1 MAIVKEV
8 ASFDIDTKAA
18 QKSINGYIDSLQ
30 KLEAQREKN
39 IKLGKSTV
47 QVNKQIDASID
58 RINKSL
64 KQTSTTRKGQLA
76 QLEATRKA
84 QEQLLKSTQK
94 RLVLDK
100 KVEKQAVRNNKSLRS
115 QRRAFG
121 ELKFL
126 AIGAAV
132 GIASAL
138 GNLGEAI
145 DSVNNVLF
153 PQIGLQNKVADAT
166 KSAALE
172 YVKEKADLDNLF
184 ESAQDDTLSREERLT
199 AINAINKEYGDYLP
213 NLLTEKSSLDELTT
227 AQDIA
232 TASILKSIVARQK
245 VAIAEKLI
253 QQIIDSRIDTVNRSA
268 QANAGFAQTLEGVLG
283 GLAGFLG
290 SVTGLADISE
300 TVAGVGNKLDDL
312 KSDSARKQ
320 LKLLSQTGDSFFIDF
335 LKGFDELAGIFGDF
349 QSDVDK
355 TGKETGK
362 ATKNVKD
369 LTGTIAGLTAK
380 LNAAKKVL
388 KEGIQVVD
396 EDGLAEQQKII
407 NKIEDE
413 IQRLKDFLKTVG
425 EEEIK
430 LPKIDTSF
438 IAEGIDQA
446 SVEDSLKIGLKGL
459 KISDLRLKLERTE
472 IEGLIDLDAI
482 EKERNAALAIFRGTS
497 EQRDALNETF
507 NQKRLQ
513 REQQTT
519 RAVIELQLK
528 ILQLEKDV
536 AKKAGENLNAIDKE
550 IAKLQLSLTEL
561 DAQSVNIDI
570 DIDTMTL
577 EEKAKKTKETLST
590 IVSGIEELGGQII
603 SFFAQ
608 QAAATL
614 SQLESDISRQEAIL
628 GELLSNQAGANA
640 QQVQL
645 ERDRLDALVAQRKK
659 ATEAQAAIAT
669 TEIALNLAIAVAR
682 AAAEGGGIGS
692 AFTIAALILAA
703 GIGFIQARQQAQQA
717 FAGGTDYLTA
727 KGGQHSDGGISIT
740 AHKGEAIVQADKNK
754 EYHPTVK
761 AVRRGSVPAHLL
773 NDFAKN
779 YKSYRK
785 VASDTRLVTPSM
797 YRRMEAAGI
806 TLNGGGRNGID
817 KKFMESMISEQ
828 KKTRKAIQTLP
839 IHQTKITE
847 RGLTNVVTS
856 NQNHDARNNKR
867 FR

>member
-8 ASFDIDTKAA
+8 ASFDIDTTAA
-18 QKSINGYIDSLQ
+18 QKSINGYINSLQ

-58 RINKSL
+58 QINKSL
-64 KQTSTTRKGQLA
+64 QQTTTTRKGQLT

-84 QEQLLKSTQK
+84 QQQLTKETQK
-94 RLVLDK
+94 KLALDK
-100 KVEKQAVRNNKSLRS
+100 KVEKQTVRNNKSLRS

-126 AIGAAV
+126 AVGAAV
-132 GIASAL
+132 GIASAMS
-138 GNLGEAI
+138 NLGESI

-153 PQIGLQNKVADAT
+153 PQIGLQNKVAEAT

-172 YVKEKADLDNLF
+172 YVKEKAELDNLF
-184 ESAQDDTLSREERLT
+184 ESAQDDTLSRGERLE

-213 NLLTEKSSLDELTT
+213 NLLTEKSSLDELTI

-253 QQIIDSRIDTVNRSA
+253 QQIIDSRIDTINRTN
-268 QANAGFAQTLEGVLG
+268 QANAGAAQILEGLTG
-283 GLAGFLG
+283 GFAGFLG

-300 TVAGVGNKLDDL
+300 TVATVGNELDDL

-320 LKLLSQTGDSFFIDF
+320 LELLSQTGDAFFIDF
-335 LKGFDELAGIFGDF
+335 LKGFDGLADVFGDF

-355 TGKETGK
+355 TGKGTEKT
-362 ATKNVKD
+362 AKNVKD
-369 LTGTIAGLTAK
+369 LTGTIAGLTK
-380 LNAAKKVL
+380 QLNDAKKVL
-388 KEGIQVVD
+388 TEGIQIVD
-396 EDGLAEQQKII
+396 EEGLAEQQAII
-407 NKIEDE
+407 NKIELE
-413 IQRLKDFLKTVG
+413 IKRLKDFLKTVG
-425 EEEIK
+425 EEEIQ

-446 SVEDSLKIGLKGL
+446 EVEESLKTGLKGL
-459 KISDLRLKLERTE
+459 KISDLRLQLEQTE

-482 EKERNAALAIFRGTS
+482 EKERNAALLIFRGTA
-497 EQRDALNETF
+497 EQRDALNQEF
-507 NQKRLQ
+507 NEKRLQ
-513 REQQTT
+513 REQKTA
-519 RAVIELQLK
+519 RAVIELQLQ
-528 ILQLEKDV
+528 ILKLERDV
-536 AKKAGENLNAIDKE
+536 AKSAGDNLNAIDKE
-550 IAKLQLSLTEL
+550 IAQLQLALTEL
-561 DAQSVNIDI
+561 DAQSVSVDI
-570 DIDTMTL
+570 DIDTMAL

-614 SQLESDISRQEAIL
+614 AQLESDISRQEAIL

-640 QQVQL
+640 EQVQL

-659 ATEAQAAIAT
+659 AAEAQAAIAV
-669 TEIALNLAIAVAR
+669 TEIALNLAIGVAR

-727 KGGQHSDGGISIT
+727 KGDQRSDGGINIT
-740 AHKGEAIVQADKNK
+740 AHKGEAIIQEDKNRQ
-754 EYHPTVK
+754 YHPTVK
-761 AVRRGSVPAHLL
+761 AIRRGSIPAKAL
-773 NDFAKN
+773 NDFTKN
-779 YKSYRK
+779 YKNYRK
-785 VASDTRLVTPSM
+785 VAKDAKLVTPSM
-797 YRRMEAAGI
+797 YRQMEAAGI
-806 TLNGGGRNGID
+806 TLNASGGNGID
-817 KKFMESMISEQ
+817 KKFMEAMIGEQ
-828 KKTRKAIQTLP
+828 KKTRKAIETLP

-847 RGLTNVVTS
+847 KGMTKMVTT
-856 NQNHDARNNKR
+856 NQNNAARNNKR